1 MLTQIV
7 MVSEL
12 VKQSLNES
20 DIKVTDLIP
29 TINIMEKIV
38 NDS

>member
-12 VKQSLNES
+12 VKQSLNAS